1 MHIWSSIARLFQRR
15 SLQLAPLTL
24 AYAGPDSRELQQVD
38 LFPAEPV
45 SPAHASASSSR
56 SVDGTAGEV
65 GAPPPPP
72 LLIFIHGGAWRSG
85 DKSDHYSM
93 ARYLSKRG
101 VSVALVNY
109 RLSTATGGQ
118 VLHPAHAQDAFRAVE
133 FLLVEDPKHPP
144 EEWRKTFD
152 ASRTVLVGHSVGAH
166 MVAAMSLNA
175 GSKSTTSEADAVAP
189 MPSLG
194 RQARRRIRA
203 WVGVSGI
210 YSIISMLRAY
220 PDYISFVEQAFGN
233 GAQKGDAKRYLP
245 ASLESW
251 TLAMPGTYAA
261 PTHNAPKVHLLHS
274 REDELLSVGQT
285 TEAAEHLKRL
295 LETRGGSV
303 TVDLDSYK
311 GTHDGSLQTEAY
323 FETLLSIL
331 KQEHIL

>member
-1 MHIWSSIARLFQRR
+1 MGIWSRIASLFQRR
-15 SLQLAPLTL
+15 SLELAPLTL

-38 LFPAEPV
+38 LFPAERV
-45 SPAHASASSSR
+45 RSARASSSR
-56 SVDGTAGEV
+56 SVDGAAGEE
-65 GAPPPPP
+65 GAPPPPPP

-93 ARYLSKRG
+93 ARHLSKRG

-118 VLHPAHAQDAFRAVE
+118 VLHPAHAHDAFRAVE

-175 GSKSTTSEADAVAP
+175 ASKSTTSEADAVAP

-194 RQARRRIRA
+194 RQARGRIRA

-220 PDYISFVEQAFGN
+220 PEYISFVEQAFGN
-233 GAQKGDAKRYLP
+233 GAQKGDAAERYLP

-261 PTHNAPKVHLLHS
+261 PAHNAPKVHLLHS

-285 TEAAEHLKRL
+285 TEAAEHLQRL
-295 LETRGGSV
+295 LETQGGSV